1 VQRKQNLTYL
11 LRNNIVVNLN
21 NVIMPVDQLQVK
33 FELIVKSMPLLK
45 KNTIDKAH
53 GCTYY
58 ICKDWRMIKNSDG
71 SIIAFDSTISCMTV
85 SDELIV
91 LGSF

>member
-1 VQRKQNLTYL
+1 VVQRKQNLTYL

-45 KNTIDKAH
+45 K
-53 GCTYY
+53 
-58 ICKDWRMIKNSDG
+58 IKNSDG